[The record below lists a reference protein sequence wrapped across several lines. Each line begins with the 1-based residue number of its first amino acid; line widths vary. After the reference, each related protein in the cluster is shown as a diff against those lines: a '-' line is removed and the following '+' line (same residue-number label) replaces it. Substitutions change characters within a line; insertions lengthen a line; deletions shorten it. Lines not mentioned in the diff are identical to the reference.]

1 MQVQMENRPLYIVSA
16 YRLYGAPG
24 INRDNTSE
32 LRNTLNTLGMAFKE
46 CEGKFAGETEQS
58 FILFNTNRMQAHHF
72 AAKYHQESFLALV
85 PHRDGIYKA
94 YFISV
99 ETGKADFA
107 GYFRSMA
114 QKTIE
119 DLGLDYTKTPEGT
132 FFTIWPSDSTCM
144 LDIGCEIS
152 HELIKKMEKLG

>member
-1 MQVQMENRPLYIVSA
+1 LGS
-16 YRLYGAPG
+16 LG
-24 INRDNTSE
+24 IK
-32 LRNTLNTLGMAFKE
+32 FKD
-46 CEGKFAGETEQS
+46 CEGKFVGETEQS
-58 FILFNTNRMQAHHF
+58 FIIFNTNRMQAHHLAWIF
-72 AAKYHQESFLALV
+72 HQESFLKLV

-94 YFISV
+94 YFVCV
-99 ETGKADFA
+99 ETYKADFA

-119 DLGLDYTKTPEGT
+119 NLGLDYTKTPEGT

-152 HELIKKMEKLG
+152 RELIKKMEKLG